1 LPQSPIDIVFVHGWS
16 VTNTRTY
23 GGLPE
28 RLVSEGSR
36 HGLKLQ
42 KRHIYLGRYVS
53 FHDEVRVE
61 DIAAAMEA
69 AVMDQKLGSANR
81 FFCVTHSTG
90 GPVVREWFD
99 RFYARKRKTC
109 PMSHLVM
116 LAPANFGSA
125 LAQLG
130 NISERRSERLINPA
144 YSELPAFLTRNPGV
158 NTGFMMA
165 QVTAAALVSENKGLA
180 HPASVDSIPTS
191 GNEDFVSMSM
201 GAALKARQ
209 VADNVRT
216 ILAVELLCAC
226 QGIDLLAPLKTSPAL
241 QQALAALRSR
251 VPMLEADR
259 ELAPDIEAARQ
270 LISEQTF
277 QTLLTG
283 S

>member
-1 LPQSPIDIVFVHGWS
+1 VFAEQGEVLSGGNFHGA
-16 VTNTRTY
+16 
-23 GGLPE
+23 P
-28 RLVSEGSR
+28 
-36 HGLKLQ
+36 
-42 KRHIYLGRYVS
+42 
-53 FHDEVRVE
+53 
-61 DIAAAMEA
+61 
-69 AVMDQKLGSANR
+69 
-81 FFCVTHSTG
+81 
-90 GPVVREWFD
+90 
-99 RFYARKRKTC
+99 
-109 PMSHLVM
+109 
-116 LAPANFGSA
+116 LALALDVLAIA

-130 NISERRSERLINPA
+130 NISERRTERLINPA

-241 QQALAALRSR
+241 QRALAALRRR

-270 LISEQTF
+270 LISQQIF
-277 QTLLTG
+277 QEILTG
-283 S
+283 F